1 MSLSIIPIGG
11 YSKIEGNSVAIKVDN
26 EVVILDMGL
35 SMENYVQYQDEE
47 TKKND
52 GQQRRFFYDELL
64 KADAVPDYYSI
75 KKELSDKTG
84 IGNAILVS
92 NYQKVSL

>member
-11 YSKIEGNSVAIKVDN
+11 YSKVEGNSVAIKVDN

-35 SMENYVQYQDEE
+35 SMENYVQYQDAE

-75 KKELSDKTG
+75 KKELSGKTG
-84 IGNAILVS
+84 IRNAILVS

>member
-35 SMENYVQYQDEE
+35 SMENYVQYQDAE
-47 TKKND
+47 TKKTMVSKED
-52 GQQRRFFYDELL
+52 FFMMSYLRQT
-64 KADAVPDYYSI
+64 
-75 KKELSDKTG
+75 LSL
-84 IGNAILVS
+84 IIIL
-92 NYQKVSL
+92 

>member
-1 MSLSIIPIGG
+1 MPLSVIPIGG

-35 SMENYVQYQDEE
+35 SMENYVKYQEAE

-52 GQQRRFFYDELL
+52 GR
-64 KADAVPDYYSI
+64 
-75 KKELSDKTG
+75 KEGYFTMSCLRPMQFPIT
-84 IGNAILVS
+84 IL
-92 NYQKVSL
+92 